1 MNIADYIP
9 KGKENAVTRTYLSS
23 LTGLSKR
30 EIERAVQ
37 DARFNSV
44 PIISDNLTGY
54 YIATCQQ
61 DIDMF
66 YESMRRRGLN
76 TFKTAR
82 AVKKIKLEER
92 IS

>member
-9 KGKENAVTRTYLSS
+9 YGRGNAVTSSYLGSI
-23 LTGLSKR
+23 TGLSKR

-37 DARFNSV
+37 DARLNGV

-54 YIATCQQ
+54 FIATCQQ
-61 DIDMF
+61 DIDIF

-82 AVKKIKLEER
+82 AVKNIKLEER